1 MSLANSVFTA
11 TCTQEREGVC
21 VCVGGGGGG
30 GGVLCKGRK
39 LNACI
44 PEIRSREAL
53 LHLCMVT
60 LAP

>member
-11 TCTQEREGVC
+11 TCTQEKEGVS
-21 VCVGGGGGG
+21 VGR
-30 GGVLCKGRK
+30 VLGKGRK

-44 PEIRSREAL
+44 LEIRSTEAL